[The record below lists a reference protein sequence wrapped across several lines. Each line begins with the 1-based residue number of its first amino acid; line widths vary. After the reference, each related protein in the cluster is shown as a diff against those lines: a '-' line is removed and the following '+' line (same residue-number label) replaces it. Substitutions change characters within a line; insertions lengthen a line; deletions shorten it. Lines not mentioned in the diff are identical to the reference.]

1 MIQESYKDTYF
12 ELMQQYWRRSDE
24 QKKRWQV
31 PLKDILATN
40 NRKKTE
46 SQLIRLSIDKKDILK
61 EDYISKL
68 QNPASQEK
76 TLSDLAN
83 SYSGFHQFND
93 KATRRF
99 FNETLGEQ
107 TQGSESAKTRHI
119 AATETG
125 CNSWFAG
132 NGVTERDNRFLSK
145 FASDL
150 VPDKKY
156 GAVEVLSIFRATK
169 PELLDQEAPKL
180 DALREKNAL
189 VTLPLT
195 PIEGLK

>member
-1 MIQESYKDTYF
+1 MQESYKDTYF
-12 ELMQQYWRRSDE
+12 ELMQQFWRWSDE
-24 QKKRWQV
+24 QKRQWQV
-31 PLKDILATN
+31 PLRTALREN
-40 NRKKTE
+40 NTTKLPKALR
-46 SQLIRLSIDKKDILK
+46 RLSIDKKDILK
-61 EDYISKL
+61 KDYISKL
-68 QNPASQEK
+68 QNPATQDR

-83 SYSGFHQFND
+83 SYSGFHQYNP
-93 KATRRF
+93 KAIDDFLDTKLGDG
-99 FNETLGEQ
+99 TL
-107 TQGSESAKTRHI
+107 SAKYAKTRHI

-125 CNSWFAG
+125 CNPWFTG

-145 FASDL
+145 VASDL
-150 VPDKKY
+150 VPNKKY
-156 GAVEVLSIFRATK
+156 GAIEVLSIFRATK